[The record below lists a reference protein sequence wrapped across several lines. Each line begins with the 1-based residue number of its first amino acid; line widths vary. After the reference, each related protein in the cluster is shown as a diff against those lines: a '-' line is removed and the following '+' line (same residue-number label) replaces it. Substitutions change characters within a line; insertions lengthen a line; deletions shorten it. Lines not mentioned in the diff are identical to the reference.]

1 MSTLLMALLV
11 AMVVP
16 LFLSTWRASLF
27 GLCCQG
33 LLMAWLVLESRP
45 EVSTPDDWLLLVDL
59 VLVRGLLAPFFLYE
73 VMRAREATA
82 RNDVIPPNLLSWT
95 LAGALVLVGFNFASA
110 MVPEAGDERQLVAV
124 ATAGLLLAFL
134 VLSTQSGAFSQMVG
148 ALRFENALA
157 LFELGGASHHD
168 ESILV
173 HAGQLVV
180 FLVTVGML
188 RWYLEIAGPAEPLT
202 LNPTGDIPEGPTL

>member
-11 AMVVP
+11 AMVLP
-16 LFLSTWRASLF
+16 LFLGNWKASLF

-33 LLMAWLVLESRP
+33 LLMAWLVVESRP
-45 EVSTPDDWLLLVDL
+45 ELSSPDDWLTLVDL
-59 VLVRGLLAPFFLYE
+59 VLVRGLLAPWFLYG
-73 VMRAREATA
+73 VLSARDANA
-82 RNDVIPPNLLSWT
+82 RNDVIPPNMLSWT
-95 LAGALVLVGFNFASA
+95 FAGALVLVGFNFAQA
-110 MVPEAGDERQLVAV
+110 MVPEAGDERQTVAV
-124 ATAGLLLAFL
+124 ATAGLLLGFL

-180 FLVTVGML
+180 FLLTIGL
-188 RWYLEIAGPAEPLT
+188 FRWYLESVGPAAPATVVSLGE
-202 LNPTGDIPEGPTL
+202 IPEGPTL

>member
-1 MSTLLMALLV
+1 MAILV
-11 AMVVP
+11 VMVLP

-33 LLMAWLVLESRP
+33 LLMAWLVVMQRP
-45 EVSTPDDWLLLVDL
+45 ELSTPDDWLMLIDL
-59 VLVRGLLAPFFLYE
+59 VLVRGFLAPLFLWG
-73 VMRAREATA
+73 VMSAREATA

-95 LAGALVLVGFNFASA
+95 LALVLVLVGFNFASS
-110 MVPEAGDERQLVAV
+110 MVPEAGDERQTVAV
-124 ATAGLLLAFL
+124 ATAGLLLGFL
-134 VLSTQSGAFSQMVG
+134 VLSSQSGPFSQMVG

-180 FLVTVGML
+180 FLLTIGL
-188 RWYLEIAGPAEPLT
+188 FRWYLETVGPSAPAVVMSST
-202 LNPTGDIPEGPTL
+202 DAPEGPTL